1 MAVHPPP
8 RLRAWPP
15 PWREAL
21 PDGVDPV
28 ALASIALG
36 FAAMYLPT
44 YWHLSRTI
52 WASDEQGHGPIIL
65 ALSMWLLWRRGAQFV
80 ALPPRAA
87 PLAGW
92 SLLVFGVLVYAFG
105 RAQDIVIFEVGS
117 QILVLAALMLLFRGW
132 AALRMGWFALFFLIF
147 MIPLPGPLVAV
158 VTGPLKSAVSAV
170 AESLLYQLGYPI
182 GRSGVVLS
190 IGPYQLLVADA
201 CAGLNSMFSLEA
213 LGLMYMN
220 LMRYRS
226 VARNVLLALLV
237 IPIAFS
243 ANVVRVMILVL
254 VTYYFGD
261 EAGQG
266 FVHGFAGMVL
276 FLVALVLMLGVDRL
290 LGLFIKEPK
299 EPARA
304 PARDAPPAQ
313 EPAA

>member
-8 RLRAWPP
+8 RLDSPRLP
-15 PWREAL
+15 PWRDVL
-21 PDGVDPV
+21 PSGVDPV
-28 ALASIALG
+28 ALASVALG

-44 YWHLSRTI
+44 YWHLSQTI
-52 WASDEQGHGPIIL
+52 WATDEQGHGPIIL
-65 ALSMWLLWRRGAQFV
+65 LLSLWLLWRKRAQFV
-80 ALPPRAA
+80 ALPARTA

-92 SLLVFGVLVYAFG
+92 SLLALGALVYAFG
-105 RAQDIVIFEVGS
+105 RSQDILIFEVGS
-117 QILVLAALMLLFRGW
+117 QILVLGALLLLFRGW
-132 AALRMGWFALFFLIF
+132 AALRLAWFALFFLIF
-147 MIPLPGPLVAV
+147 MIPLPGPLVAA

-170 AESLLYQLGYPI
+170 AEALLYRLGYPI

-220 LMRYRS
+220 LMQYRS
-226 VARNVLLALLV
+226 MPRNVLLAILI
-237 IPIAFS
+237 IPISFC

-266 FVHGFAGMVL
+266 FVHGFAGIVL
-276 FLVALVLMLGVDRL
+276 FLVALVLMLAVDRL
-290 LGLFIKEPK
+290 LGLFIKEPPK
-299 EPARA
+299 
-304 PARDAPPAQ
+304 PPAA
-313 EPAA
+313 EGAAA

>member
-8 RLRAWPP
+8 RLGASRPP
-15 PWREAL
+15 PWRDAL
-21 PDGVDPV
+21 PTGVDPV
-28 ALASIALG
+28 AAASIALG

-44 YWHLSRTI
+44 YWHLAHTI
-52 WASDEQGHGPIIL
+52 WATDEQGHGPIIL
-65 ALSMWLLWRRGAQFV
+65 MLSLWLLWRRRAQFV
-80 ALPPRAA
+80 ALPHRAA
-87 PLAGW
+87 PVAGW
-92 SLLVFGVLVYAFG
+92 SVLVFGVLVYVLG
-105 RAQDIVIFEVGS
+105 RSQDIIIFEVGS

-132 AALRMGWFALFFLIF
+132 AALRLGWFALFFLIF
-147 MIPLPGPLVAV
+147 MIPLPGPLVAA

-170 AESLLYQLGYPI
+170 AETLLYRLGYPI

-220 LMRYRS
+220 LMQYRS
-226 VARNVLLALLV
+226 VPRNVLLALLV
-237 IPIAFS
+237 IPISFC

-254 VTYYFGD
+254 VTFHFGD

-266 FVHGFAGMVL
+266 FVHGFAGIVL
-276 FLVALVLMLGVDRL
+276 FLVALMLMLVVDRL
-290 LGLFIKEPK
+290 LGLFFREPRR
-299 EPARA
+299 EPAQ
-304 PARDAPPAQ
+304 AR